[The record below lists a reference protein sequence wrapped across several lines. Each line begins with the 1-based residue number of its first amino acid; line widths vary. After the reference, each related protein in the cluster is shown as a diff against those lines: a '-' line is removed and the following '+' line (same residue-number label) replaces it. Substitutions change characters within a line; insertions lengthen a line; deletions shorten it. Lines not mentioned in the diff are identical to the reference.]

1 MEPLEYRWR
10 WVILLLFCFAN
21 LANAG
26 VWISCAAVNIYLQ
39 DVRGIQIYSVDSLWV
54 DMCSLVYMIV
64 FVPMVFPAN
73 YILDTKG
80 LRVGVGFI

>member
-1 MEPLEYRWR
+1 MEPVEYRWR
-10 WVILLLFCFAN
+10 WVILSLFCFAN
-21 LANAG
+21 LTNAA

-39 DVRGIQIYSVDSLWV
+39 DVRYIQIYDVDSLWV

-64 FVPMVFPAN
+64 FVPMVFPTN